1 LSKQDGV
8 SDRFDRSDEYRIARA
23 PDLTTVTPGAEVRY
37 SCLHREGLPP
47 LAAGGP
53 SPTRDN
59 VRWYKFRARALLEE
73 TRGRDPGW
81 AVPVEQGP
89 FAEFVWSCTWREPP
103 GRYVIGSEIS
113 DGRQSTFCFLP
124 QAVESAGLVLGSG
137 FDDLFASGQAPSAA
151 DAEQRIARHLAT
163 LQAIERR
170 FPLADPDDREKH
182 QRAVGSWTK
191 HQAALRGLLRPTD
204 GKTRIALPAL
214 HLETATQARRP
225 VLLFL
230 CHVDDDVVGRARRK
244 RPRWV
249 LVDWTDPT
257 DSRWHGTYQGVG
269 DTAGEAIADALGT
282 WDRGN
287 RYPPGRLVYELP
299 APAFSRAQ
307 RAHLETDGKSL
318 GDEIRGVFEWVAIGG
333 LLVAGALLLFTPV
346 PALAAGALGTSVFSS
361 AAAGA
366 ISIGQRWR
374 AGLFDLRQDA
384 IDGLTIL
391 GALFAGAGAWARGAR
406 VLLRG
411 SSGQTLT
418 RVFIGAQI
426 GADLVQGVLVAEESL
441 REWDE
446 LVEDPELLPE
456 ERARKL
462 LALFHKLAAAGL
474 LTYLSLRGSAGE
486 LQALNDRPRH
496 VPSQGSTRPSGEKL
510 ADLTDPTA
518 TVDTT
523 RPPEVEGHT
532 SERAHTTRLRT
543 GVADAPKVLG
553 PQETEFARF
562 YSEEKHPWERRV
574 IDRQQ
579 IILEDQRGF
588 VFRANCE
595 DGTLHITIITVVR
608 PDSPPALRR
617 FYPSSTRTLRSD
629 VLKARELYPKM
640 YEHFEQVGNPVRRL
654 EGMWAW
660 DNYEDARK
668 VYDELISERGLSP
681 GEAARIAVV
690 HARTYVKYHRDRG
703 FTRVVHAEHDRGHRV
718 FHFLIEGGD

>member
-8 SDRFDRSDEYRIARA
+8 SDRFDRSDEYRIARV

-47 LAAGGP
+47 LAVGGP
-53 SPTRDN
+53 SATRDD

-81 AVPVEQGP
+81 AVPIEQGP
-89 FAEFVWSCTWREPP
+89 FAEFAWTCTWREPP

-113 DGRQSTFCFLP
+113 DGRASTFCFLP
-124 QAVESAGLVLGSG
+124 QAVESAGLVLGSH
-137 FDDLFASGQAPSAA
+137 FDELFATGRAPSAA
-151 DAEQRIARHLAT
+151 DAEQRIGRHLAT

-170 FPLADPDDREKH
+170 FPLTDPDDRRRHDRTVEEWRKY
-182 QRAVGSWTK
+182 
-191 HQAALRGLLRPTD
+191 QAALRGLLQPTD
-204 GKTRIALPAL
+204 GKTRIAVPAL

-230 CHVDDDVVGRARRK
+230 CHLDDDEVGRSRRK
-244 RPRWV
+244 RPRWA

-257 DSRWHGTYQGVG
+257 DGRWHGTYEAVG
-269 DTAGEAIADALGT
+269 DTAGEAIAGALRA

-287 RYPPGRLVYELP
+287 RYPPGRLSYELP
-299 APAFSRAQ
+299 APAFARAQ

-318 GDEIRGVFEWVAIGG
+318 GDEVRGVFEWVAVGG

-361 AAAGA
+361 AAAAA

-374 AGLFDLRQDA
+374 AGLFDVRQDA

-391 GALFAGAGAWARGAR
+391 SALFAGAGAWARGAR

-411 SSGQTLT
+411 PSGQTLT

-446 LVEDPELLPE
+446 LVDDPELLPE
-456 ERARKL
+456 DRARKL
-462 LALFHKLAAAGL
+462 LALFHKLGATGL
-474 LTYLSLRGSAGE
+474 LTYLSLRGSVGE
-486 LQALNDRPRH
+486 MQVLNDRPRH
-496 VPSQGSTRPSGEKL
+496 VPSEGHARPSGEKL

-523 RPPEVEGHT
+523 RPPAVEGHT
-532 SERAHTTRLRT
+532 NERAHTTRLRT
-543 GVADAPKVLG
+543 GVADAPKVVG
-553 PQETEFARF
+553 PEETELARF
-562 YSEEKHPWERRV
+562 YSWEKERWRERE
-574 IDRQQ
+574 ISDDH
-579 IILEDQRGF
+579 ILLVDHEGF
-588 VFRANCE
+588 VFEADCE
-595 DGTLHITIITVVR
+595 NGTLHMTIVTIVT
-608 PDSPPALRR
+608 PQSPQSLLRS
-617 FYPSSTRTLRSD
+617 FPGLTSELRSD
-629 VLKARELYPKM
+629 VLRARELYPRM
-640 YEHFEQVGNPVRRL
+640 YEHFERVGNPVRRL

-660 DNYEDARK
+660 DNYDDARK
-668 VYDELISERGLSP
+668 VYDALVASGMSEP
-681 GEAARIAVV
+681 EAVKNAVL
-690 HARTYVKYHRDRG
+690 HARTYVKYHRERG
-703 FTRVVHAEHDRGHRV
+703 FTRVVFAQHDRRHRL
-718 FHFLIEGGD
+718 FHFSIDRGQ